1 MLLKGFMKEVSNL
14 VIFFFFFAVFFL
26 LAALAQERCT

>member
-14 VIFFFFFAVFFL
+14 VIFFFFAVFFL

>member
-14 VIFFFFFAVFFL
+14 VIFFFFLAVFFL